1 MTDTDRTI
9 AIAGGSGFIGR
20 AIVRRLL
27 ATPGLKVRLLTRDP
41 EKARARLTRDSKA
54 EDHGTVE
61 PSSKMEPPPNM
72 EPPGKIESLGNIET
86 LGNIEF
92 VTADVNAA
100 AQLPKALAGADTIIS
115 AVQFDGYPIENPS
128 RGLTFNRV
136 DYGGTIALIAAA
148 KAAAVA
154 DFIYISGA
162 AADERSPNPAFRAKG
177 RAERA
182 LRDSGLTY
190 TILRPSLV
198 YGPEDR
204 VVNGL
209 AKALRMSPV
218 MVVPGSGR
226 QQMRPLF
233 VDDLAACVALAV
245 GGRGHNKIY
254 EVGGP
259 DLMTFDDLVRLLM
272 QITGRRRPL
281 LHVPENLLLIAGAI
295 AEKLPGALFS
305 RDAVAF
311 LVADNDCD
319 IQPLMAEFGLTLTPA
334 SEALAYLAGA

>member
-1 MTDTDRTI
+1 MSENDRII

-20 AIVRRLL
+20 AIVRRL
-27 ATPGLKVRLLTRDP
+27 AAIPGLCVRVLTRDP
-41 EKARARLTRDSKA
+41 EKARARVAVDG
-54 EDHGTVE
+54 EV
-61 PSSKMEPPPNM
+61 
-72 EPPGKIESLGNIET
+72 
-86 LGNIEF
+86 EF
-92 VTADVNAA
+92 VAADVNEPSRLAPA
-100 AQLPKALAGADTIIS
+100 IAGADTIVN

-136 DYGGTIALIAAA
+136 DYGGTVALIAAA
-148 KAAAVA
+148 KAAGVA
-154 DFIYISGA
+154 NFIYISGA

-182 LRDSGLTY
+182 LRDAGLAF

-209 AKALRMSPV
+209 AKALRLTPL

-226 QQMRPLF
+226 QKLQPLL
-233 VDDLAACVALAV
+233 VDDLAACVALAI
-245 GGRGHNKIY
+245 GGRGRNGIY
-254 EVGGP
+254 EIGGP
-259 DLMTFDDLVRLLM
+259 DPMTFDDLVRLLM
-272 QITGRRRPL
+272 EITGRKRPIV
-281 LHVPENLLLIAGAI
+281 HVPESLLLIAGAV

-319 IQPLMAEFGLTLTPA
+319 IQPLVAEFGITLTPA
-334 SEALAYLAGA
+334 REGLAYLARG